1 MKTTT
6 NRFACTLL
14 LLALFA
20 SIASAKVSTRTIT
33 FGQDFVVGGTLV
45 KAGTYKLSFD
55 DQTNELTVLDKKTKA
70 VIAKAAATMEKSN
83 AKRAF
88 SGITMVKQG
97 ESLVLSVVG
106 MPGTGQMIKVGDA
119 ASASAR

>member
-6 NRFACTLL
+6 NRFACALIF
-14 LLALFA
+14 LALVA
-20 SIASAKVSTRTIT
+20 SIASAKISSRTIT

-55 DQTNELTVLDKKTKA
+55 DRTNELTVLDKKKA

-97 ESLVLSVVG
+97 ESMVLSVVG
-106 MPGTGQMIKVGDA
+106 MPGTNQMIKVGDGV
-119 ASASAR
+119 SASTR